1 MSDDKNTQSQED
13 TKDVKADEQT
23 EETTVQDEEEVT
35 LGEVLEQENEA
46 EKPKPSV
53 KPKTVPIELFLELK
67 KELKEAKS
75 KPSYG
80 STSDSSIEDI
90 AKEYNVDPDFVT
102 KLASAIKV
110 NTTKEFE
117 EKYSGKISELE
128 KISQKDLRDKKFN
141 ELFKKT
147 IANYPDLKGVVNKDV
162 IKQLALNPENG
173 KKTLPQLLEE
183 VYGSTVQGKKT
194 METSRPN
201 SGEKAE
207 GVDFT
212 QAGDPAVYAKI
223 KSDPK
228 LFAEYRKFVQDNL
241 NI

>member
-1 MSDDKNTQSQED
+1 MSEDTNTQSQED
-13 TKDVKADEQT
+13 TKEVKAEEQT
-23 EETTVQDEEEVT
+23 EETTVQAEDEETT
-35 LGEVLEQENEA
+35 LGEALEHTVVT
-46 EKPKPSV
+46 EKKPAA

-67 KELKEAKS
+67 KELKDAK
-75 KPSYG
+75 KNQTTG
-80 STSDSSIEDI
+80 VASDSSIEDI
-90 AKEYNVDPDFVT
+90 AKEYDVDPAFVT
-102 KLASAIKV
+102 KLASAIKSS
-110 NTTKEFE
+110 TSKELE

-128 KISQKDLRDKKFN
+128 NISKMDARDKKFN
-141 ELFKKT
+141 ELYKKT
-147 IANYPDLKGVVNKDV
+147 MANYPDLKGVVNKDV

-201 SGEKAE
+201 SGDKTES
-207 GVDFT
+207 VDFS

-228 LFAEYRKFVQDNL
+228 LNEQYKKYVQDNL
-241 NI
+241 NF